1 MSFRQS
7 FSRNLLSR
15 STSIKNSSKIDQLI
29 SMLSFRIRQ
38 PYKDND
44 GEKSLVHYA
53 KLGIIFTL
61 VISLVIAYF
70 FESVVELWYTI
81 GSICIPGLI
90 LLVVSSYYQKLR
102 VSNNIALFEIIIGI
116 TSSIIWLFMRQYF
129 SHNEFLSQLEPM
141 IIGLVLAILT
151 HLYGLK
157 IKYSN

>member
-1 MSFRQS
+1 MYFNQY
-7 FSRNLLSR
+7 NLI
-15 STSIKNSSKIDQLI
+15 TQT
-29 SMLSFRIRQ
+29 
-38 PYKDND
+38 
-44 GEKSLVHYA
+44 

-61 VISLVIAYF
+61 IISLVIAYF

-102 VSNNIALFEIIIGI
+102 VSNNIALFEILIGI
-116 TSSIIWLFMRQYF
+116 ASSVIWLFIRQYF

-141 IIGLVLAILT
+141 IIGLVLAVIT